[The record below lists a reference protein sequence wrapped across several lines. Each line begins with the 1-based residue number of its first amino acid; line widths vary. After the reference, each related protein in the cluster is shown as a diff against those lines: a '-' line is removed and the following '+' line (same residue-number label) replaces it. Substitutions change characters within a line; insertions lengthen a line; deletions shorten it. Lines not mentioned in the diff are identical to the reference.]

1 MNQSALLFLL
11 STVVGSHAA
20 APSLRGVQ
28 TKPQTESRQ
37 LQEVTVMGEC
47 SLANFEAA
55 YNGSNGDL
63 ASALGMDPA
72 IGITEDE
79 LKAKCAAA
87 LTTNQM

>member
-63 ASALGMDPA
+63 ASALGLA
-72 IGITEDE
+72 SITEDE

>member
-28 TKPQTESRQ
+28 TKPQTETRQ

-47 SLANFEAA
+47 SLANFESAFD
-55 YNGSNGDL
+55 GSNDQL
-63 ASALGMDPA
+63 ASALGMVS
-72 IGITEDE
+72 ITEDE